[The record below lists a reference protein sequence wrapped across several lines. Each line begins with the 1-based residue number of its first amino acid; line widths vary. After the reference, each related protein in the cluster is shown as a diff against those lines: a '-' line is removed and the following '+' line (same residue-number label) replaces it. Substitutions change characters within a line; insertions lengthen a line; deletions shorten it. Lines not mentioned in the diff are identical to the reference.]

1 MGKRLAFL
9 GAVLL
14 LTAGRFWVRRRP
26 PDPPRR
32 SPPAP
37 AEPVAVQIPIPAVA
51 KETPP
56 PAVTPVPKSR
66 ARSAMDRLLAALRSG
81 DREKVEEALE
91 ELRVELI
98 PPPVPDA
105 ENAALLYKKAF
116 ELYVGGLDDEE
127 TDAMCRL
134 SEGHAITVEDRAKLQ
149 AVLDR
154 NREALKLLH
163 EAAGRPRCNFGV
175 DYSQGAAA
183 EIPHVNGMIRSLRL
197 LEVEAFMGEG
207 AGVTETARAAHRLS
221 EATAGEPTLISQL
234 VRGICLHMSGE
245 VLQHEFDGAMTRDRL
260 DSLVAGLSPDAIR
273 SGFEKTLL
281 FELYSGVKY
290 VTEGGTFNLLYGG
303 VPTPRRPEDPL
314 TAQDLT
320 YFAETMSEY
329 AALADRPYHEVR
341 EEIARIEA
349 ARVDGAPWYA
359 EVTRLMLPAM
369 GKAQRRLAMTE
380 ASVGTA
386 RLAAALRLYREENGR
401 YPDSID
407 AVRGLLPV
415 VPADP
420 FTGKP
425 YLYRREGS
433 GFLVYSVGED
443 GFDGGGQGGETGEAD
458 VVFRSKR

>member
-1 MGKRLAFL
+1 MKRLAFL
-9 GAVLL
+9 GAILL
-14 LTAGRFWVRRRP
+14 LAAGAFWVRRRP
-26 PDPPRR
+26 PDLHRRAPSAPADPGVAPIPIPPLAMEVL
-32 SPPAP
+32 PPAP
-37 AEPVAVQIPIPAVA
+37 A
-51 KETPP
+51 
-56 PAVTPVPKSR
+56 PVPKSR

-81 DREKVEEALE
+81 DREKVKEALE
-91 ELRVELI
+91 ELRVELV
-98 PPPVPDA
+98 PPPLPDA
-105 ENAALLYKKAF
+105 ENAALLYRKAF

-134 SEGHAITVEDRAKLQ
+134 SEGHAITVEERAKLQ

-207 AGVTETARAAHRLS
+207 AAATEAARAAHRLS

-234 VRGICLHMSGE
+234 VRGICHQMSGE

-281 FELYSGVKY
+281 FEVYSGVKY
-290 VTEGGTFNLLYGG
+290 VMDGGDPAPLLTG
-303 VPTPRRPEDPL
+303 VPTLPRREYPL
-314 TAQDLT
+314 AAQDLA

-329 AALADRPYHEVR
+329 SALAGRPYHEVR
-341 EEIARIEA
+341 EEIARLET
-349 ARVDGAPWYA
+349 ARGDGAPGYA

-369 GKAQRRLAMTE
+369 GKAQLRLAMTE
-380 ASVGTA
+380 ASLGTA

-407 AVRGLLPV
+407 SVRGHLPDL
-415 VPADP
+415 PADP
-420 FTGKP
+420 FSGKS
-425 YLYRREGS
+425 YLYRREGN

>member
-9 GAVLL
+9 GAILL
-14 LTAGRFWVRRRP
+14 LIAGAFWARRRP
-26 PDPPRR
+26 PDPLRR
-32 SPPAP
+32 PPPPTPAQASVEPTPVPQPANAAVPPAP
-37 AEPVAVQIPIPAVA
+37 AL
-51 KETPP
+51 
-56 PAVTPVPKSR
+56 KSR

-81 DREKVEEALE
+81 DREKVKEALE
-91 ELRVELI
+91 ELRVELA
-98 PPPVPDA
+98 PPPIPDA

-134 SEGHAITVEDRAKLQ
+134 SEGQAITVEERAKLQ
-149 AVLDR
+149 VVLDR

-163 EAAGRPRCNFGV
+163 EAVARPRCNFGV

-183 EIPHVNGMIRSLRL
+183 EMPHVVGMIRASRL

-207 AGVTETARAAHRLS
+207 AAATEAARAAHRLA

-234 VRGICLHMSGE
+234 VRGICHQMSGE

-290 VTEGGTFNLLYGG
+290 VMDGGDPVPLLTG
-303 VPTPRRPEDPL
+303 VPTLPRREYPL
-314 TAQDLT
+314 AAQDLA
-320 YFAETMSEY
+320 YFAETMSEF
-329 AALADRPYHEVR
+329 AALAGRPYHEVR

-349 ARVDGAPWYA
+349 ARVDGAPGYA
-359 EVTRLMLPAM
+359 ELTRMLLPAM
-369 GKAQRRLAMTE
+369 GRSERRLATTE
-380 ASVGTA
+380 ASLGTA
-386 RLAAALRLYREENGR
+386 RLAAALRIYREENGR

-443 GFDGGGQGGETGEAD
+443 GLDGGGHGGETGEAD